1 MSRPNSRTS
10 GIVRLTAV
18 ALSLTVFVG
27 IGWGETSSAEDQQQ
41 RIIAT
46 DYSSIQEAIDSAREL
61 GILHIY
67 IPAGKYEI
75 AKTLNLTGFHGGT
88 IEGAGCY
95 TTIIQAAT
103 GSTPGMDLTNSSSMV
118 LKNFQ
123 LADATSG
130 EQRAD
135 VGILMRGKSPGQ
147 SSEQSII
154 SSGNHKVH
162 NVRVTGFSKAA
173 VLVSDSEPNYF
184 YTCFFASG
192 GAAVVITDYDREGVT
207 SSDMAIEGSANNTTY
222 FYGTIFIAAGPD
234 AAGLRISGATS
245 VFIEGGFV
253 NNTGSFAG
261 IYLDGTGHLGQVT
274 IRDVHMEGATQH
286 NIYAVGAVRNVIIE
300 GAYWDISGSE
310 TANIRHQER
319 IPGRDAPHQ
328 YVAFPEAS
336 GRAENWNI
344 RNVLLVRAAGGA
356 PTGPRIRFDGLQ
368 DSRISN
374 IHYLVSLSDI
384 KTLVPHIVIEKYSRR
399 NVFEVPSREAVE
411 LRGDA
416 QGNTIVA
423 LCDDSEDKIPLLWQ
437 SGWTDAPGGGP
448 NGVRWMGL
456 YAMARQKYYDGTRR
470 TYIKPDAG
478 LSLLNLGVVNVFEIE
493 KSRKGDFVLHDG
505 TGFEDSE
512 PRLAVFNGDQWLFFR
527 ISASPQQ
534 AKEQAP

>member
-1 MSRPNSRTS
+1 MNRPNSRTS

-18 ALSLTVFVG
+18 TLSLTVLVG
-27 IGWGETSSAEDQQQ
+27 IGWGETSSAEDQRE

-67 IPAGKYEI
+67 VPAGKYEI
-75 AKTLNLTGFHGGT
+75 AKTLNLTGFHGG
-88 IEGAGCY
+88 ILEGAGCY

-103 GSTPGMDLTNSSSMV
+103 GSTPGMDLTNSSAIV

-123 LADATSG
+123 LTGTGS
-130 EQRAD
+130 
-135 VGILMRGKSPGQ
+135 VGILMRGKSPGR
-147 SSEQSII
+147 SSEQSIM

-173 VLVSDSEPNYF
+173 VLSSDSEPNYF

-261 IYLDGTGHLGQVT
+261 IYLDGTGHLGQIT
-274 IRDVHMEGATQH
+274 IRDVHMEGATKH

-319 IPGRDAPHQ
+319 IPGRDGAHQ
-328 YVAFPEAS
+328 YVAFPDAS

-416 QGNTIVA
+416 KGNTIVA

-534 AKEQAP
+534 VKEQAP

>member
-1 MSRPNSRTS
+1 MSRSNSRTS

-18 ALSLTVFVG
+18 TLSLTVLVG
-27 IGWGETSSAEDQQQ
+27 IGWGETSSSEDQQQ

-46 DYSSIQEAIDSAREL
+46 DYSSLQEAIDSAREL

-67 IPAGKYEI
+67 VPAGKYEI
-75 AKTLNLTGFHGGT
+75 TKTLNLTEFHGGT
-88 IEGAGCY
+88 LEGAGCY

-103 GSTPGMDLTNSSSMV
+103 VSTPGMDLSNSSGMV

-192 GAAVVITDYDREGVT
+192 GAAVIITDYDREGVT

-261 IYLDGTGHLGQVT
+261 IYLDGTGHLGQIT
-274 IRDVHMEGATQH
+274 IRDVHMEGATKHKSMQS
-286 NIYAVGAVRNVIIE
+286 ALCVT
-300 GAYWDISGSE
+300 SS
-310 TANIRHQER
+310 
-319 IPGRDAPHQ
+319 
-328 YVAFPEAS
+328 
-336 GRAENWNI
+336 
-344 RNVLLVRAAGGA
+344 
-356 PTGPRIRFDGLQ
+356 
-368 DSRISN
+368 
-374 IHYLVSLSDI
+374 
-384 KTLVPHIVIEKYSRR
+384 
-399 NVFEVPSREAVE
+399 
-411 LRGDA
+411 LRG
-416 QGNTIVA
+416 GI
-423 LCDDSEDKIPLLWQ
+423 
-437 SGWTDAPGGGP
+437 
-448 NGVRWMGL
+448 
-456 YAMARQKYYDGTRR
+456 GT
-470 TYIKPDAG
+470 
-478 LSLLNLGVVNVFEIE
+478 
-493 KSRKGDFVLHDG
+493 
-505 TGFEDSE
+505 
-512 PRLAVFNGDQWLFFR
+512 
-527 ISASPQQ
+527 
-534 AKEQAP
+534 